1 MFGFEGIREGEYL
14 CCYLADVDGELRN
27 QNVSCLC
34 WCACLGV
41 CAVLWLYMQF
51 CFIAKHKSDGGGR
64 GIIRTYRK
72 DVKMSQ
78 DEKRSLTLKFLRL
91 DVGTQNCV

>member
-1 MFGFEGIREGEYL
+1 MWAAYVGVRG
-14 CCYLADVDGELRN
+14 
-27 QNVSCLC
+27 
-34 WCACLGV
+34 CLGV

-51 CFIAKHKSDGGGR
+51 CFIAEHKSDGGGR